1 MIAAKKM
8 KMLFELQAYI
18 NRYRCKAAVYTY
30 FFSNITDSV
39 IVRVMD
45 GLLQKPDIVWD
56 FTIKNLNY
64 EDLSR
69 IVGRIKMDLIRLK
82 KGSTFE
88 NIIASLP
95 LQNNN
100 DCKNIVDIDEFLK
113 KGKQNEKD
121 SKNN

>member
-18 NRYRCKAAVYTY
+18 NRYRSTAAVCTY
-30 FFSNITDSV
+30 FFSNITDGV
-39 IVRVMD
+39 IVRVVD
-45 GLLQKPDIVWD
+45 GLLQKPDIVWN
-56 FTIKNLNY
+56 FSIKNLNY

-88 NIIASLP
+88 NIIAGLP
-95 LQNNN
+95 LQKNSSYA
-100 DCKNIVDIDEFLK
+100 NIVDIDEFLK

-121 SKNN
+121 SKDN